1 VSFGNIKRFFRHSL
15 RYPTLGL
22 DVRRDVGYDLSI
34 EKEANM
40 EYLQDRRETAQTYRE
55 LKRRHHYEEAYDL
68 ADQFAERHEFTEEEA
83 LNELNR

>member
-1 VSFGNIKRFFRHSL
+1 
-15 RYPTLGL
+15 
-22 DVRRDVGYDLSI
+22 
-34 EKEANM
+34 M